1 MRGNG
6 PLEGEV
12 KVQGSK
18 NAALPMMAAAVLHE
32 GVTVLHNCPRIAD
45 VFEMEAILQSLGVKT
60 AWKDHTLMMD
70 CKKIRESGIPGEETR
85 TMRSSILLLGSML
98 GRCKRIRIGY
108 PGGCTIGARPVN
120 LHLEAMK
127 KMGAEIR
134 ETEGEICGECPEG
147 LSGAHIRF
155 PISSVGATENALLA
169 GVTARGETLLE
180 NCARE
185 PEIQHL
191 CCFLQERSG
200 CGELRHCGMWN
211 IRSRPT
217 GSLREPVCMRRQRPA
232 GRSV

>member
-1 MRGNG
+1 MSEIWMRGNG

-45 VFEMEAILQSLGVKT
+45 VFEMEVILQSLGVKT
-60 AWKDHTLMMD
+60 AWKDHTLTMD
-70 CKKIRESGIPGEETR
+70 CKKIRESGISGEETR

-134 ETEGEICGECPEG
+134 ETEGEI
-147 LSGAHIRF
+147 LSLIHI
-155 PISSVGATENALLA
+155 
-169 GVTARGETLLE
+169 
-180 NCARE
+180 
-185 PEIQHL
+185 
-191 CCFLQERSG
+191 
-200 CGELRHCGMWN
+200 
-211 IRSRPT
+211 
-217 GSLREPVCMRRQRPA
+217 
-232 GRSV
+232 